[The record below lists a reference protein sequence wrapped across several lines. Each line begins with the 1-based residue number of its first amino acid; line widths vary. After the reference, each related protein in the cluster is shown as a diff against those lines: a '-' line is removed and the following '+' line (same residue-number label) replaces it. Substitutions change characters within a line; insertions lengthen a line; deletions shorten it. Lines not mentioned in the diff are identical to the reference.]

1 MVVRLHAS
9 NKVNFSSG
17 TSVVTRL
24 RPSYTDKLRL
34 PVERVTPRWAVV
46 LDSPRESQRYH
57 DALVDLLSSDYE
69 QKLLYALGDS
79 VIERMLN
86 VLELVGV
93 IEVRLPRTPVS
104 IPDAFRQKESQVTS
118 SKLKTK
124 KDQRKAFVLL
134 KRLCRAHAKL
144 PSSYVIE
151 EGIETEGSHAHAFGG
166 AADVWKGRYDGKL
179 VAIKSLRICWPQ
191 GEMNGDVVIGGR
203 RIDPEMRRLKQV

>member
-1 MVVRLHAS
+1 M
-9 NKVNFSSG
+9 
-17 TSVVTRL
+17 
-24 RPSYTDKLRL
+24 
-34 PVERVTPRWAVV
+34 V
-46 LDSPRESQRYH
+46 LDSPRETQCYH
-57 DALVDLLSSDYE
+57 DALVGLLSSDYE

-93 IEVRLPRTPVS
+93 IEIHLPPTPAP
-104 IPDAFRQKESQVTS
+104 IPNAFRPKESQVNS

-134 KRLCRAHAKL
+134 KRLCRAHARL

-151 EGIETEGSHAHAFGG
+151 EGIETEGSRAYAFGG
-166 AADVWKGRYDGKL
+166 AADVWMGRYDGKL

-191 GEMNGDVVIGGR
+191 GDMSNDVVIGGG
-203 RIDPEMRRLKQV
+203 RIDPEMRRLKQVRLPFTLSS